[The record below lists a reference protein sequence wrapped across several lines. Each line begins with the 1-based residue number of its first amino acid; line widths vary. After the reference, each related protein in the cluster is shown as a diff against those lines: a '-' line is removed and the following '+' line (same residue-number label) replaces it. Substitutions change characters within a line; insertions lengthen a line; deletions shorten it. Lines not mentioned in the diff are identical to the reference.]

1 MVYFISK
8 QALMKPGE
16 IIKLARR
23 QTGCTEDIVTTDEA
37 YKFLNFVIEDFW
49 ADIRN
54 SDSWYWYDVLQIP
67 VVWGQVQY
75 TFTDTPWIMSEKF
88 PMHKIQAVRIK
99 KPDWKWRDLPVHF
112 VDKVDINRLTEL
124 KEPLA
129 CFITRTELNLIPAPK
144 ESTIMEIR
152 WFDYNPELS
161 QNYIITID
169 WWTYTLNYVRSPEQ
183 DERWKD
189 HPYARIR
196 ENATI
201 LSYYYTNNE
210 IPAVWDY
217 IYDAPNSADV
227 QFSYP
232 IIKVDWD
239 WAEEDI
245 FIDKR
250 WHYIIVEWLKYWMYG
265 NMWVNFETARTNSRA
280 FYDSEKIKAIQNIV
294 DRGQLADTAYF
305 PDLNYL
311 NY

>member
-1 MVYFISK
+1 
-8 QALMKPGE
+8 MKPSE

-23 QTGCTEDIVTTDEA
+23 QTWCTEDIVTPEEA
-37 YKFLNFVIEDFW
+37 YKFLNFIIEDFW

-75 TFTDTPWIMSEKF
+75 TFTETPWIMSEKF

-112 VDKVDINRLTEL
+112 VDKVDLNRLTEL

-152 WFDYNPELS
+152 WFDYNPLL
-161 QNYIITID
+161 QPNIWTITVNSHD
-169 WWTYTLNYVRSPEQ
+169 YTRSPDNDAE
-183 DERWKD
+183 WTPY
-189 HPYARIR
+189 PYAWERNNWQI
-196 ENATI
+196 I
-201 LSYYYTNNE
+201 YTNNLEPTTWNAYEDFQWTTLAWAISAYDVE
-210 IPAVWDY
+210 ITD
-217 IYDAPNSADV
+217 
-227 QFSYP
+227 
-232 IIKVDWD
+232 K
-239 WAEEDI
+239 EENI

-250 WHYIIVEWLKYWMYG
+250 WHYIIVEWLKYRMYG
-265 NMWVNFETARTNSRA
+265 NMWVNFETARNNCRA
-280 FYDSEKIKAIQNIV
+280 FYDAEKDKAIQNIV
-294 DRGQLADTAYF
+294 DRWQLADTAYF
-305 PDLNYL
+305 PDLNFL

>member
-1 MVYFISK
+1 
-8 QALMKPGE
+8 MKPSE

-23 QTGCTEDIVTTDEA
+23 QTWCTEDIVTPEEA
-37 YKFLNFVIEDFW
+37 YKFLNFIIEDFW

-75 TFTDTPWIMSEKF
+75 TFTETPWIMSEKF

-112 VDKVDINRLTEL
+112 VDKVDLNRLTEL

-152 WFDYNPELS
+152 WFDYNPLIQPNIWTITVNS
-161 QNYIITID
+161 NNYT
-169 WWTYTLNYVRSPEQ
+169 RSPDNDAE
-183 DERWKD
+183 WTPY
-189 HPYARIR
+189 PYAWESVGSI
-196 ENATI
+196 I
-201 LSYYYTNNE
+201 YTNSLQPTTWNAYEDFQWTTLAWAISAYDVE
-210 IPAVWDY
+210 ITD
-217 IYDAPNSADV
+217 
-227 QFSYP
+227 
-232 IIKVDWD
+232 K
-239 WAEEDI
+239 EENI

-265 NMWVNFETARTNSRA
+265 NMWVNFETARNNCRA
-280 FYDSEKIKAIQNIV
+280 FYDNEKIKAIQNIV
-294 DRGQLADTAYF
+294 DRWQLADTAYF
-305 PDLNYL
+305 PDLNFL

>member
-1 MVYFISK
+1 
-8 QALMKPGE
+8 MKPSE

-23 QTGCTEDIVTTDEA
+23 QTWCTEDIVTTEEA

-75 TFTDTPWIMSEKF
+75 TFTETPWIMSEMF

-112 VDKVDINRLTEL
+112 VDKVDLNRLTEL

-129 CFITRTELNLIPAPK
+129 CFITRTDLNLIPAPK

-152 WFDYNPELS
+152 WFDYNPLI
-161 QNYIITID
+161 QPNIWTIKVNNHNYT
-169 WWTYTLNYVRSPEQ
+169 RSPDNDAE
-183 DERWKD
+183 WTPY
-189 HPYARIR
+189 PYAWDRNNWQI
-196 ENATI
+196 I
-201 LSYYYTNNE
+201 YTNSLEPTTWNAYDDFQWTTLAWAISSYDVE
-210 IPAVWDY
+210 ITD
-217 IYDAPNSADV
+217 
-227 QFSYP
+227 
-232 IIKVDWD
+232 K
-239 WAEEDI
+239 EENI

-250 WHYIIVEWLKYWMYG
+250 WHYIIVEWLKYRMYG
-265 NMWVNFETARTNSRA
+265 NMWVNFETARNNSRA
-280 FYDSEKIKAIQNIV
+280 FYDSEKDKAIQNIV
-294 DRGQLADTAYF
+294 DRWQLADTAYF
-305 PDLNYL
+305 PDLNFL